1 MDNIRYGYLRALCLN
16 TIILLALGSC
26 NKDSLSTPN
35 GEEGQAAVIRVE
47 AKASN
52 VSDVQ
57 SRAVNENDVNDLHV
71 LVYDKT
77 GNLTGQNYAA
87 SNSIEV
93 NTRSGEHCTVYVIAN
108 TGNEHL
114 FDGEVVSTL
123 QKLKELTTASLS
135 AWDALGAATHM
146 VMVGSKP
153 NVTIS
158 PEANRLGTISVSRIA
173 AKITLDVNVEA
184 GSDIVIK
191 SYQICSLPAMSY
203 YLPNPMTTESAEN
216 DTDGGKDAPQVS
228 KDADWKDSPKIA
240 VTDATSLNATFYM
253 YENRKGVVS
262 SITEQ
267 KDKSKDNAP
276 DRATYLLI
284 TGAGTDCSIT
294 WRIYLGA
301 NNSSNFNI
309 KRNGAYTYNI
319 TLRRNDADSRVT
331 VNTMKTVV
339 GGKVNSFMVPPV
351 SAVTVPVECANM
363 SPIALDG
370 STYNSATKTYTQIKD
385 DTPWTAVVV
394 WQSSKNLITLS
405 DDSGTGPTG
414 RFTVTAPGTDFGNA
428 VVAVKSGSNI
438 LWSWHIWVTDY
449 DGTATITTNNGA
461 YDYVFMD
468 RALGATS
475 NVIDDVHSAG
485 LYYQWGRKDP
495 FPGTADDWS
504 GGRTV
509 YNANGSTVPIFGQRV
524 TVANN
529 FTNAIRNPTL
539 FYKGDNSLGDWITN
553 TSDDYNNPY
562 QIDDLWGGKDRQTL
576 SKKSVFDPCPE
587 GWRVPAYRGGKSPFE
602 KMGVFRKKTYGGVS
616 INDESNYWA
625 GSGIM
630 WFNGMGIIYEDLG
643 TPHGLYW
650 VATSTQSWGMGV
662 VADLDFTMPEVSF
675 YMSESSGPRD
685 NGFFV
690 RCVKE

>member
-93 NTRSGEHCTVYVIAN
+93 NTQSGEHCTVYVIAN

-146 VMVGSKP
+146 AMVGSKP
-153 NVTIS
+153 DVTIS

-173 AKITLDVNVEA
+173 AKITLDVNIEA

-240 VTDATSLNATFYM
+240 VTDATSLNTTFYM

-449 DGTATITTNNGA
+449 DGTATVTLNNTVR
-461 YDYVFMD
+461 DYVYMD

-475 NVIDDVHSAG
+475 STEDDPNACG

-495 FPGTADDWS
+495 FPRVREDW
-504 GGRTV
+504 GGQRTV
-509 YNANGSTVPIFGQRV
+509 YSATGATVSISASSV
-524 TVANN
+524 SSESN
-529 FTNAIRNPTL
+529 FTNSVRNPAS
-539 FYKGDNSLGDWITN
+539 FYANTYADPYDWFTRSSTQEDN
-553 TSDDYNNPY
+553 
-562 QIDDLWGGKDRQTL
+562 LWGGANKNTP
-576 SKKSVFDPCPE
+576 SPKTVFDPCPE
-587 GWRVPAYRGGKSPFE
+587 GWRVPAWQGGYPPYPLASANRAYTPSANQH
-602 KMGVFRKKTYGGVS
+602 GS
-616 INDESNYWA
+616 ILTINGSYWA
-625 GSGIM
+625 AAGYISGM
-630 WFNGMGIIYEDLG
+630 SLFYGISDVASEG
-643 TPHGLYW
+643 NYW
-650 VATSTQSWGMGV
+650 VATV
-662 VADLDFTMPEVSF
+662 
-675 YMSESSGPRD
+675 YMDGANYMNFSPHLSAGIYPTDNSGDWKSRSSGY
-685 NGFFV
+685 FV